1 MQRTEG
7 RNGFVEV
14 PDYWHLL
21 DFQFWQRHVLFRT
34 WNWNKDSDYWI
45 TTLFNTTKFLLRPN
59 SINAVHSLVKNC
71 RASRK
76 QISYVVVVIVIASQI
91 STTFCLLWHTPDY
104 SQFNSCS
111 DSNWHL
117 KILQGSRNKSRFLN
131 WHYYSTTTKFPYD
144 SFLSHPPSQSFVKLE
159 LKLTAEVALFGKRKT
174 ENSPSATLLSL
185 YSFVGILGM
194 NEA

>member
-1 MQRTEG
+1 MQRHINTWNYANTIVVIVKKRSERRNNLVKRIIVPKILPISTLDKLIKSWTVRRTEG

-45 TTLFNTTKFLLRPN
+45 ATLFNTTKFLLRPE

-71 RASRK
+71 RAGRK

-144 SFLSHPPSQSFVKLE
+144 
-159 LKLTAEVALFGKRKT
+159 
-174 ENSPSATLLSL
+174 
-185 YSFVGILGM
+185 
-194 NEA
+194 

>member
-1 MQRTEG
+1 MQLHINTWNYANTIVVIVKKRSERRNNLVKRIIVPKILPISTLDKLIKSWTVRRTEG

-45 TTLFNTTKFLLRPN
+45 ATLFNTTKFLLRPE

-71 RASRK
+71 RAGRK

-144 SFLSHPPSQSFVKLE
+144 
-159 LKLTAEVALFGKRKT
+159 
-174 ENSPSATLLSL
+174 
-185 YSFVGILGM
+185 
-194 NEA
+194 

>member
-1 MQRTEG
+1 MQLHINTWNYANTIVVIVKKRSERRNNLVKRIIVPKILPISTLDKLIKSWTVRRTEG

-45 TTLFNTTKFLLRPN
+45 ATLFYTTKFLLRPN

-144 SFLSHPPSQSFVKLE
+144 
-159 LKLTAEVALFGKRKT
+159 
-174 ENSPSATLLSL
+174 
-185 YSFVGILGM
+185 
-194 NEA
+194 

>member
-1 MQRTEG
+1 MQRHINTWNYANTIVVIVKKRSERRNNLVKRIIVPKILPISTLDKLIKSWTVRRTEG

-45 TTLFNTTKFLLRPN
+45 ATLFNTTKFLLRPN

-91 STTFCLLWHTPDY
+91 STIFCLLWHTPDY

-117 KILQGSRNKSRFLN
+117 QILQGSRNKSRFLN

-144 SFLSHPPSQSFVKLE
+144 
-159 LKLTAEVALFGKRKT
+159 
-174 ENSPSATLLSL
+174 
-185 YSFVGILGM
+185 
-194 NEA
+194 

>member
-1 MQRTEG
+1 MQRHINTWNYANTIVVIVKKRSERRNNLVKRIIVPKILPISTLDKLIKSWTVRRTEG

-45 TTLFNTTKFLLRPN
+45 ATLFNTTKFLLRPN

-117 KILQGSRNKSRFLN
+117 QILQGSRNKSRFLN

-144 SFLSHPPSQSFVKLE
+144 
-159 LKLTAEVALFGKRKT
+159 
-174 ENSPSATLLSL
+174 
-185 YSFVGILGM
+185 
-194 NEA
+194 

>member
-1 MQRTEG
+1 MQRHINTWNYANTIVVIVKKRSERRNNLVKRIIVPKILPISTLDKLIKSWTVRRTEG

-45 TTLFNTTKFLLRPN
+45 ATLFNTTEFLLRPN

-144 SFLSHPPSQSFVKLE
+144 
-159 LKLTAEVALFGKRKT
+159 
-174 ENSPSATLLSL
+174 
-185 YSFVGILGM
+185 
-194 NEA
+194 

>member
-1 MQRTEG
+1 MQLHINTWNYANTIVVIVKKRSERRNNLVKRIIVPKILPISTLDKLIKSWTVRRTEG

-45 TTLFNTTKFLLRPN
+45 ATLFNTTKFLLRPN

-131 WHYYSTTTKFPYD
+131 LHYYSTTTKFPYD
-144 SFLSHPPSQSFVKLE
+144 
-159 LKLTAEVALFGKRKT
+159 
-174 ENSPSATLLSL
+174 
-185 YSFVGILGM
+185 
-194 NEA
+194 

>member
-1 MQRTEG
+1 MQLHINTWNYANTIVVIVKKRSERRNNLVKRIIVPKILPISTLDKLIKSWTVRRTEG

-45 TTLFNTTKFLLRPN
+45 ATLFNTTKFLLRPN

-111 DSNWHL
+111 NSNWHL

-144 SFLSHPPSQSFVKLE
+144 
-159 LKLTAEVALFGKRKT
+159 
-174 ENSPSATLLSL
+174 
-185 YSFVGILGM
+185 
-194 NEA
+194 

>member
-1 MQRTEG
+1 MQLHINTWNYANTIVVIVKKRSERRNNLVKRIIVPKILPISTLDKLIKSWTVRRTEG
-7 RNGFVEV
+7 RNGYVEV

-45 TTLFNTTKFLLRPN
+45 ATLFYTTKFLLRPN

-144 SFLSHPPSQSFVKLE
+144 
-159 LKLTAEVALFGKRKT
+159 
-174 ENSPSATLLSL
+174 
-185 YSFVGILGM
+185 
-194 NEA
+194 

>member
-1 MQRTEG
+1 MQLHINTWNYANTIVVIVKKRSERRNNLVKRIIVPKILPISTLDKLIKSWTVRRTEG

-45 TTLFNTTKFLLRPN
+45 ATLFNTTKFLLRPE

-117 KILQGSRNKSRFLN
+117 KIQEGSRNKSRFLN

-144 SFLSHPPSQSFVKLE
+144 
-159 LKLTAEVALFGKRKT
+159 
-174 ENSPSATLLSL
+174 
-185 YSFVGILGM
+185 
-194 NEA
+194 

>member
-1 MQRTEG
+1 MQRHINTWNYANTIVVIVKKRSERRNNLVKRIIVPKILPISTLDKLIKSWTVRRTEG

-45 TTLFNTTKFLLRPN
+45 ATLFNTTKFLLRPE

-117 KILQGSRNKSRFLN
+117 KIQEGSRNKSRFLN

-144 SFLSHPPSQSFVKLE
+144 
-159 LKLTAEVALFGKRKT
+159 
-174 ENSPSATLLSL
+174 
-185 YSFVGILGM
+185 
-194 NEA
+194 

>member
-1 MQRTEG
+1 MQLHINTWNYANTIVVIVKKRSERRNNLVKRIIVPKILPISTLDKQIKSWTVRRTEG

-45 TTLFNTTKFLLRPN
+45 ATLFNTTKFLLRPN

-144 SFLSHPPSQSFVKLE
+144 
-159 LKLTAEVALFGKRKT
+159 
-174 ENSPSATLLSL
+174 
-185 YSFVGILGM
+185 
-194 NEA
+194 

>member
-1 MQRTEG
+1 MQLHINTWNYANTIVVIVKKRSERRNNLVKRIIVPKILPISTLDKLIKSWTVRRTEG
-7 RNGFVEV
+7 RNGYVEV

-45 TTLFNTTKFLLRPN
+45 ATLFNTTKFLLRPN

-144 SFLSHPPSQSFVKLE
+144 
-159 LKLTAEVALFGKRKT
+159 
-174 ENSPSATLLSL
+174 
-185 YSFVGILGM
+185 
-194 NEA
+194 

>member
-1 MQRTEG
+1 MQRHINTWNYANTIVVIVKKRSERRNNLVKRIIVPKILPISTLDKLIKSWTVRRTEG

-45 TTLFNTTKFLLRPN
+45 ATLFNTTKFLLRPE

-117 KILQGSRNKSRFLN
+117 QILQGSRNKSRFLN

-144 SFLSHPPSQSFVKLE
+144 
-159 LKLTAEVALFGKRKT
+159 
-174 ENSPSATLLSL
+174 
-185 YSFVGILGM
+185 
-194 NEA
+194 

>member
-1 MQRTEG
+1 MQLHINTWNYANTIVVIVKKRSERRNNLVKRIIVPKILPISTLDKLIKSWTVRRTEG

-45 TTLFNTTKFLLRPN
+45 ATLFNTTKFLLRPN

-71 RASRK
+71 RASRT

-117 KILQGSRNKSRFLN
+117 QILQGSRNKSRFLN

-144 SFLSHPPSQSFVKLE
+144 
-159 LKLTAEVALFGKRKT
+159 
-174 ENSPSATLLSL
+174 
-185 YSFVGILGM
+185 
-194 NEA
+194 

>member
-1 MQRTEG
+1 MQLHINTWNYANTIVVIVKKRSERRNNLVKRIIVPKILPISTLDKLIKSWTVRRTEG

-45 TTLFNTTKFLLRPN
+45 ATLFNTTKFLLRPN

-111 DSNWHL
+111 GSNWHL

-144 SFLSHPPSQSFVKLE
+144 
-159 LKLTAEVALFGKRKT
+159 
-174 ENSPSATLLSL
+174 
-185 YSFVGILGM
+185 
-194 NEA
+194 

>member
-1 MQRTEG
+1 MQLHISTWNYANTIVVIVKKRSERRNNLVKRIIVPKILPISTLDKLIKSWTVRRTEG

-45 TTLFNTTKFLLRPN
+45 ATLFYTTKFLLRPN

-144 SFLSHPPSQSFVKLE
+144 
-159 LKLTAEVALFGKRKT
+159 
-174 ENSPSATLLSL
+174 
-185 YSFVGILGM
+185 
-194 NEA
+194 

>member
-1 MQRTEG
+1 MQRHINTWNYANTIVVIVKKRSERRNNLVKRIIVPKILPISTLDKLIKSWTVRRTEG

-45 TTLFNTTKFLLRPN
+45 ATLFYTTKFLLRPN

-144 SFLSHPPSQSFVKLE
+144 
-159 LKLTAEVALFGKRKT
+159 
-174 ENSPSATLLSL
+174 
-185 YSFVGILGM
+185 
-194 NEA
+194 

>member
-1 MQRTEG
+1 MQLHINTWNYANTIVVIVKKRSERRNNLVKRIIVPKILPISTLDKLIKSWTVRRTEG

-45 TTLFNTTKFLLRPN
+45 ATLFNTTKFLLRPE

-111 DSNWHL
+111 NSNWHL

-144 SFLSHPPSQSFVKLE
+144 
-159 LKLTAEVALFGKRKT
+159 
-174 ENSPSATLLSL
+174 
-185 YSFVGILGM
+185 
-194 NEA
+194 

>member
-1 MQRTEG
+1 MQLHINTWNYANTIVVIVKKRSERRNNLVKRIIVPKILPISTLDKLIKSWTVRRTEG

-45 TTLFNTTKFLLRPN
+45 ATLFNTTKFLLRPE

-117 KILQGSRNKSRFLN
+117 QILQGSRNKSRFLN

-144 SFLSHPPSQSFVKLE
+144 
-159 LKLTAEVALFGKRKT
+159 
-174 ENSPSATLLSL
+174 
-185 YSFVGILGM
+185 
-194 NEA
+194 

>member
-1 MQRTEG
+1 MQRHINTWNYANTIVVIVKKRSERRNNLVKRIIVPKILPISTLDKLIKSWTVRRTEG

-45 TTLFNTTKFLLRPN
+45 ATLFYTTKFLLRPN

-117 KILQGSRNKSRFLN
+117 KIQEGSRNKSRFLN

-144 SFLSHPPSQSFVKLE
+144 
-159 LKLTAEVALFGKRKT
+159 
-174 ENSPSATLLSL
+174 
-185 YSFVGILGM
+185 
-194 NEA
+194 

>member
-1 MQRTEG
+1 MQLHINTWNYANTIVVIVKKRSERRNNLVKRIIVPKILPISTLDKLIKSWTVRRTEG

-45 TTLFNTTKFLLRPN
+45 ATLFNTTKFVLRPN

-144 SFLSHPPSQSFVKLE
+144 
-159 LKLTAEVALFGKRKT
+159 
-174 ENSPSATLLSL
+174 
-185 YSFVGILGM
+185 
-194 NEA
+194 

>member
-1 MQRTEG
+1 MQRHINTWNYANTIVVIVKKRSERRNNLVKRIIVPKILPISTLDKLIKSWTVRRTEG

-45 TTLFNTTKFLLRPN
+45 ATLFNTTKFLLRPN

-111 DSNWHL
+111 NSNWHL

-144 SFLSHPPSQSFVKLE
+144 
-159 LKLTAEVALFGKRKT
+159 
-174 ENSPSATLLSL
+174 
-185 YSFVGILGM
+185 
-194 NEA
+194 

>member
-1 MQRTEG
+1 MQLHINTWNYANTIVVIVKKRSERRNNLVKRIIVPKILPISTLDKLIKSWTVRRTEG

-45 TTLFNTTKFLLRPN
+45 ATLFNTTKFLLRPN

-144 SFLSHPPSQSFVKLE
+144 
-159 LKLTAEVALFGKRKT
+159 
-174 ENSPSATLLSL
+174 
-185 YSFVGILGM
+185 
-194 NEA
+194 

>member
-1 MQRTEG
+1 MQLHINTWNYANTIVVIVKKRSERRNNLVKRIIVPKILPISTLDKLIKSWTVRRTEG

-45 TTLFNTTKFLLRPN
+45 ATLFYTTKFLLRPN

-111 DSNWHL
+111 NSNWHL

-144 SFLSHPPSQSFVKLE
+144 
-159 LKLTAEVALFGKRKT
+159 
-174 ENSPSATLLSL
+174 
-185 YSFVGILGM
+185 
-194 NEA
+194 

>member
-1 MQRTEG
+1 MQRHINTWNYANTIVVIVKKRSERRNNLVKRIIVPKILPISTLDKLIKSWTVRRTEG

-45 TTLFNTTKFLLRPN
+45 ATLFNTTKFLLRPE

-144 SFLSHPPSQSFVKLE
+144 
-159 LKLTAEVALFGKRKT
+159 
-174 ENSPSATLLSL
+174 
-185 YSFVGILGM
+185 
-194 NEA
+194 

>member
-1 MQRTEG
+1 MQLHINTWNYANTIVVIVKKRSERRNNLVKRIIVPKILPISTLDKLIKSWTVRRTEG

-45 TTLFNTTKFLLRPN
+45 ATLFNTTKFLLRPN

-117 KILQGSRNKSRFLN
+117 KIQEGSRNKSRFLN

-144 SFLSHPPSQSFVKLE
+144 
-159 LKLTAEVALFGKRKT
+159 
-174 ENSPSATLLSL
+174 
-185 YSFVGILGM
+185 
-194 NEA
+194 

>member
-1 MQRTEG
+1 MQRHINTWNYANTIVVIVKKRSERRNNLVKRIIVPKILPISTLDKLIKSWTVRRTEG

-45 TTLFNTTKFLLRPN
+45 ATLFNTTKFLLRPN

-111 DSNWHL
+111 NSNWHL
-117 KILQGSRNKSRFLN
+117 KIQEGSRNKSRFLN

-144 SFLSHPPSQSFVKLE
+144 
-159 LKLTAEVALFGKRKT
+159 
-174 ENSPSATLLSL
+174 
-185 YSFVGILGM
+185 
-194 NEA
+194 

>member
-1 MQRTEG
+1 MQRHINTWNYANTIVVIVKKRSERRNNLVKRIIVPKILPISTLDKLIKSWTVRRTEG

-45 TTLFNTTKFLLRPN
+45 ATLFNTTKFLLRPN

-144 SFLSHPPSQSFVKLE
+144 
-159 LKLTAEVALFGKRKT
+159 
-174 ENSPSATLLSL
+174 
-185 YSFVGILGM
+185 
-194 NEA
+194 

>member
-1 MQRTEG
+1 MQLHINTWNYANTIVVIVKKRSERRNNLVKRIIVPKILPISTLDKLIKSWTVRRTEG

-45 TTLFNTTKFLLRPN
+45 ATLFNTTKFLLRPN

-117 KILQGSRNKSRFLN
+117 KIQQGSRNKSRFLN

-144 SFLSHPPSQSFVKLE
+144 
-159 LKLTAEVALFGKRKT
+159 
-174 ENSPSATLLSL
+174 
-185 YSFVGILGM
+185 
-194 NEA
+194 

>member
-1 MQRTEG
+1 MQRHINTWNYANTIVVIVKKRSERRNNLVKRIIVPKILPISTLDKLIKSWTVRRTEG

-45 TTLFNTTKFLLRPN
+45 ATLFNTTKFLLRPE

-91 STTFCLLWHTPDY
+91 STIFCLLWHTPDY

-117 KILQGSRNKSRFLN
+117 KIQEGSRNKSRFLN

-144 SFLSHPPSQSFVKLE
+144 
-159 LKLTAEVALFGKRKT
+159 
-174 ENSPSATLLSL
+174 
-185 YSFVGILGM
+185 
-194 NEA
+194 

>member
-1 MQRTEG
+1 MQLHINTWNYANTIVVIVKKRSERRNNLVKRIIVPKILPISTLDKLIKSWTVRRTEG

-45 TTLFNTTKFLLRPN
+45 ATLFNTTKFLLRPN

-117 KILQGSRNKSRFLN
+117 QILQGSRNKSRFLN

-144 SFLSHPPSQSFVKLE
+144 
-159 LKLTAEVALFGKRKT
+159 
-174 ENSPSATLLSL
+174 
-185 YSFVGILGM
+185 
-194 NEA
+194 

>member
-1 MQRTEG
+1 MQLHISTWNYANTIVVIVKKRSERRNNLVKRIIVPKILPISTLDKLIKSWTVRRTEG

-45 TTLFNTTKFLLRPN
+45 ATLFNTTKFLLRPN

-144 SFLSHPPSQSFVKLE
+144 
-159 LKLTAEVALFGKRKT
+159 
-174 ENSPSATLLSL
+174 
-185 YSFVGILGM
+185 
-194 NEA
+194 

>member
-1 MQRTEG
+1 MQRHINTWNYANTIVVIVKKRSERRNNLVKRIIVPKILPISTLDKLIKSWTVRRTEG

-45 TTLFNTTKFLLRPN
+45 ATLFNTTKFLLRPN

-76 QISYVVVVIVIASQI
+76 QISYVVVVIVITSQI

-131 WHYYSTTTKFPYD
+131 WHYYSITTKFPYD
-144 SFLSHPPSQSFVKLE
+144 
-159 LKLTAEVALFGKRKT
+159 
-174 ENSPSATLLSL
+174 
-185 YSFVGILGM
+185 
-194 NEA
+194 